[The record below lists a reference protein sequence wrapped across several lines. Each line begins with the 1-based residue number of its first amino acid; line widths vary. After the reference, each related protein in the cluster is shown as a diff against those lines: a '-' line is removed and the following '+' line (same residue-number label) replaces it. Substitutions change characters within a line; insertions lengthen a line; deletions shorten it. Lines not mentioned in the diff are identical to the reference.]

1 MYDVIIIG
9 AGPAGISAGIYAV
22 SRGRKTLI
30 LEKEEVGGV
39 IGKVST
45 VTHYSGIIEQETGKT
60 FADRLKKQA
69 VQSGVEIKYE
79 EVKNVKLTG
88 DIKIVS
94 TDTAEY
100 QAPKIILA
108 NGTTPRKLGIPGESE
123 LAGKGIGTN
132 AAIDGPSFSGKN
144 IYVIG
149 GADGA
154 VKEAIYLAQF
164 AKKLTIIHFENTLGC
179 IAEFKNKIKQL
190 PNVSVLTNSRLKA
203 VYGTNQIEKIDIL
216 SENDG
221 KITTIEDEGCGI
233 FIYAGSTPNT
243 ELYKELSL
251 SDGYIPV
258 NEKMETSINGVYA
271 AGDICVKQVR
281 QAATAVS
288 DGAIV
293 GINAAII

>member
-100 QAPKIILA
+100 QAPKIIL
-108 NGTTPRKLGIPGESE
+108 
-123 LAGKGIGTN
+123 
-132 AAIDGPSFSGKN
+132 
-144 IYVIG
+144 
-149 GADGA
+149 
-154 VKEAIYLAQF
+154 
-164 AKKLTIIHFENTLGC
+164 
-179 IAEFKNKIKQL
+179 
-190 PNVSVLTNSRLKA
+190 
-203 VYGTNQIEKIDIL
+203 EK
-216 SENDG
+216 
-221 KITTIEDEGCGI
+221 
-233 FIYAGSTPNT
+233 
-243 ELYKELSL
+243 
-251 SDGYIPV
+251 V
-258 NEKMETSINGVYA
+258 N
-271 AGDICVKQVR
+271 
-281 QAATAVS
+281 
-288 DGAIV
+288 
-293 GINAAII
+293 

>member
-243 ELYKELSL
+243 
-251 SDGYIPV
+251 
-258 NEKMETSINGVYA
+258 
-271 AGDICVKQVR
+271 
-281 QAATAVS
+281 
-288 DGAIV
+288 
-293 GINAAII
+293 